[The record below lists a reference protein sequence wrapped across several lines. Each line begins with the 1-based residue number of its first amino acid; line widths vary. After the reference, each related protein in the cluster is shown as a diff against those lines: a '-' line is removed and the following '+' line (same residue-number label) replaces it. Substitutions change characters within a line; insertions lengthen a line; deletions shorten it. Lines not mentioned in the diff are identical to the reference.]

1 MQTIAL
7 VGNPNTGK
15 TTLFN
20 NITKQNEHVG
30 NWHGVTVEHKQ
41 KNIIF
46 DGETLSI
53 VDLPG
58 VYSLNSYSFEEE
70 VTNNFL
76 KNNNCLI
83 LNVCDANNIKRNLY
97 LTLSLIASGFKPVLV
112 VNMANELKKTGT
124 VINTSKLEKILG
136 TKVFLINANSK
147 KEVKNLLTNIIKIN
161 SEDSFQPSEFIQE
174 FKNKQKRLKNN
185 NIEEVAKQRYEVINK
200 ITSECIT
207 KNTNKIYGFSKLD
220 KIFLNKYFALPIFL
234 CIIAIIFYLT
244 FNSFGKFLSDLLGSF
259 SSAFICEPLLKL
271 LNSISASEFVLK
283 LIEEGILGGI
293 LSVINFLPQVVLLFV
308 CLNILEATGYLSRLA
323 FTLEDIFS
331 KVGLSGKSVFALLM
345 GFGCSTTASLTARG
359 MEDKNSKIKTAMLTP
374 YISCSAKLPLYL
386 VVCGAYFENKS
397 FLIIFLLYILGVI
410 TSLIVSYVLEKTIL
424 PSKTKSFIMEFPA
437 LRLPKFSHL
446 LKLALIDAKN
456 FLIRVGTVIL
466 SFSCIIWIAQ
476 NCNFALKYI
485 AHSNQKSIL
494 ETVGEF
500 LSFIFKPLGF
510 GNYGAVCALICGV
523 VAKEIIVSSLKIIN
537 NLSDSD
543 SLTSLSKSLTHKSSA
558 VYFTKA
564 SSLSFLTFSSMY
576 LPCISTMGVLK
587 KEIGLKWTLF
597 ACLLEFSISYLL
609 SFIVY
614 KILLVYYNLGLIA
627 CLLSMF
633 AFGVFLISFIFI
645 IKFFKSKNKCKYC
658 KNFKCCKGECK

>member
-41 KNIIF
+41 KNIVF
-46 DGETLSI
+46 NGENLSI

-83 LNVCDANNIKRNLY
+83 LNVCDANNLKRNLY

-161 SEDSFQPSEFIQE
+161 SEDSFQQSEFIRE
-174 FKNKQKRLKNN
+174 FINKQKRLKNN
-185 NIEEVAKQRYEVINK
+185 NIEVVAKQRYEDINN

-207 KNTNKIYGFSKLD
+207 KRTNKIYGFSKLD

-244 FNSFGKFLSDLLGSF
+244 FNSFGKFLSDVLGSF
-259 SSAFICEPLLKL
+259 SSAFICSPLIKL

-437 LRLPKFSHL
+437 LRFPKLSHL

-485 AHSNQKSIL
+485 AYTNQKSIL

-543 SLTSLSKSLTHKSSA
+543 SLTSLSKSLTQKSSA

-564 SSLSFLTFSSMY
+564 SSLSFLIFSSMY

-614 KILLVYYNLGLIA
+614 KILLVYYNLGLMA

>member
-161 SEDSFQPSEFIQE
+161 SEGSFQPSEFIQE

-543 SLTSLSKSLTHKSSA
+543 SLTSLSKSLTQKSSA

-614 KILLVYYNLGLIA
+614 KVLLVYYNLGLIA